1 MSIFTTYFSK
11 TCFSVIFPYASGYY
25 SFICLLFIGPEPAF
39 GISTKIARG
48 TGQVGNMRSIGS
60 SLMDRD
66 MLRAFLK
73 EFLVKELENY
83 SISARSS

>member
-1 MSIFTTYFSK
+1 MNIFTTYSSK

-39 GISTKIARG
+39 GISAKIARG
-48 TGQVGNMRSIGS
+48 TGQVGNMKSNGNP
-60 SLMDRD
+60 LMVRG